1 MERERDTTSIAHR
14 TRNFSTCTTTHA
26 KKEPFYPK
34 NCRAVAESTML
45 PTVLQPQLIGFF
57 HQISWCP
64 GDFSNSGISGVGLY
78 TSFGAHINPRYYSFG
93 ESTWDLVFF
102 IGTGALGPLGSW
114 QTFLLAVVNVLMQ
127 VPSGRL
133 TWRDPRWQYPVGEPS
148 QKINFCGLPRLL
160 DLDCWSPISERCRKN
175 LR

>member
-1 MERERDTTSIAHR
+1 MHNHPCQERTILPQELQGRSWKYDAVHCSSATAHWLFPP
-14 TRNFSTCTTTHA
+14 NLM
-26 KKEPFYPK
+26 
-34 NCRAVAESTML
+34 V
-45 PTVLQPQLIGFF
+45 
-57 HQISWCP
+57 SWR
-64 GDFSNSGISGVGLY
+64 FTNSGISGVGLY

-133 TWRDPRWQYPVGEPS
+133 TWRAPRWQYPVGEPS

-160 DLDCWSPISERCRKN
+160 DLDCWSPIIERCRKN
-175 LR
+175 LRWC